1 MKVTLKA
8 DWGDHK
14 KGDDLDIKDKTVIC
28 ALVSS
33 KLVDKPKGYKA
44 DEVETEDEP
53 EVEGNESDK
62 TK

>member
-14 KGDDLDIKDKTVIC
+14 KGDVLDIKDKTVIS

-33 KLVDKPKGYKA
+33 KLVDKPKGFKA
-44 DEVETEDEP
+44 DEVEAEDEP
-53 EVEGNESDK
+53 EVDGNESDE

>member
-14 KGDDLDIKDKTVIC
+14 KGDVLDIKDKTVIS

-33 KLVDKPKGYKA
+33 KLVDKPKGFKA
-44 DEVETEDEP
+44 DEVEAEDEP
-53 EVEGNESDK
+53 EVDGNESDK